1 MIYGPASGFKTI
13 QVRLY
18 QICHFPD
25 MYTIHKRMVY
35 LDGKWQFY
43 PAVLFVESSPV
54 KQRDGIVAAAGIRMG
69 NMGKGYPGERGKLEY
84 VIAHGAGKIFLLV
97 PHCFGGKGHV
107 FLQGILH
114 VHIDYFKQFRIR
126 NQVCE

>member
-1 MIYGPASGFKTI
+1 LIYGPTSGFKTI

-69 NMGKGYPGERGKLEY
+69 NMGKGYLVLHPVRNRTASTAYFAICRVVVSQRRTHSASLLRL
-84 VIAHGAGKIFLLV
+84 AG
-97 PHCFGGKGHV
+97 
-107 FLQGILH
+107 
-114 VHIDYFKQFRIR
+114 
-126 NQVCE
+126 